1 MISIFV
7 LGGSKILI
15 YSNDKD
21 TQAILINQDVFAQKL
36 ISSKIEAKKMN
47 FFYLIEDTV
56 TAVCQIEF
64 YF

>member
-36 ISSKIEAKKMN
+36 ISSKIKAKKMN